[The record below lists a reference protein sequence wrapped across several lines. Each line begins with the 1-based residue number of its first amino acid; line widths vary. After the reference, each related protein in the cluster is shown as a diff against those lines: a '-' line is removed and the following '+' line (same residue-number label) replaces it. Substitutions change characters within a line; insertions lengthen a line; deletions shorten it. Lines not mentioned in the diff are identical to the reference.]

1 MIWHHFTD
9 SLNPDHRPCLLW
21 VPVLPFL
28 KNKINTSTFVEDLL
42 SSSQMSLRIIS
53 TTMMEEPGGAC
64 LCVCVC
70 VQVCV
75 CAGQHMHTHGVTC
88 TSILHLNNECSN
100 LSWSEWYESSPFA
113 HLANPS
119 TLILRPQRNAL
130 NPAKI
135 QMLLW
140 NTELYEIYFNTEG
153 TLYMLLGYQ
162 ALFMLQGVIC
172 IWTPSPWLLLFFTA
186 PANLLDFNVGANF
199 WLLCGW
205 NFLLCWL

>member
-1 MIWHHFTD
+1 MIRYHFTD

-21 VPVLPFL
+21 VPAPPFL

-53 TTMMEEPGGAC
+53 TTMMEEPGEAC

-70 VQVCV
+70 VQVYV
-75 CAGQHMHTHGVTC
+75 CAGQRMHTHGVTC

-100 LSWSEWYESSPFA
+100 LSCSEWYESSPFA

-119 TLILRPQRNAL
+119 ASILHPQRNAL

-135 QMLLW
+135 QTLLW
-140 NTELYEIYFNTEG
+140 NSEFYDIYFNTEG
-153 TLYMLLGYQ
+153 TLYMLSAYQ

-199 WLLCGW
+199 RLLCGW
-205 NFLLCWL
+205 NFLLC